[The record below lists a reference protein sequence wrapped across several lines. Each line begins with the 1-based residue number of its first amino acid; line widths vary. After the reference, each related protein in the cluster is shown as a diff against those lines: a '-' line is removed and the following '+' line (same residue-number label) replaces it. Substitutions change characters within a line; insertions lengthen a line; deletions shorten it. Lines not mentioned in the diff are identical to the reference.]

1 VINSRFQLLHDMLE
15 LVRDYQNTNHSSRL
29 EWIIIWLIVIEVVIG
44 IITIVSS
51 LAFHGWW

>member
-1 VINSRFQLLHDMLE
+1 MINSRFQLLHDMLE